1 MHLHTAY
8 NGMICEQA
16 FAQLALQKAAARTCC
31 LQNLFISNFHHSI
44 MHATV
49 HALISTC
56 CGCQSQQHPM
66 TIACGLCS
74 TADRLNGS
82 SQVEEAEDS
91 NQSANITCMRA
102 QLDSPLK
109 AGSSI
114 DIELYTVHVGL
125 MTPFPAQAS
134 QSDPQRVLLKGS
146 HFVASPY
153 PISKQTTKASFAA
166 AVFATAGTLLCIYQL
181 TLPVLSLHL
190 CVAKQHACYSCI
202 HQCIHDQHP

>member
-8 NGMICEQA
+8 DGTICEQA
-16 FAQLALQKAAARTCC
+16 YAQLALQTAITRTFC
-31 LQNLFISNFHHSI
+31 LQNLFIFNFEHSI
-44 MHATV
+44 MQIVV
-49 HALISTC
+49 HALIGTC
-56 CGCQSQQHPM
+56 CSYQAHQHAV
-66 TIACGLCS
+66 TTVKVHCS
-74 TADRLNGS
+74 TADHLNGS

-102 QLDSPLK
+102 HLESPLK

-114 DIELYTVHVGL
+114 DIELYAVHIGL

-146 HFVASPY
+146 HYVASPY

-166 AVFATAGTLLCIYQL
+166 AAFYTAGTLLCICQFL
-181 TLPVLSLHL
+181 LPVLLLHSNI
-190 CVAKQHACYSCI
+190 AKPYVCCRCLHHCI
-202 HQCIHDQHP
+202 RNQQA

>member
-16 FAQLALQKAAARTCC
+16 FAQLALQKAAARTFC

-56 CGCQSQQHPM
+56 CGYQSQQHPM
-66 TIACGLCS
+66 TIACVLCS

-102 QLDSPLK
+102 HLESPLK

-114 DIELYTVHVGL
+114 DIELYAVHIGL

-146 HFVASPY
+146 HYVASPY

-166 AVFATAGTLLCIYQL
+166 AAFYTAGTLLCICQFL
-181 TLPVLSLHL
+181 LPVLLLHSNI
-190 CVAKQHACYSCI
+190 AKPYVCCRCLHHCI
-202 HQCIHDQHP
+202 RNQQA